1 MLMMTFQLRLK
12 RIRKPKHTKLKF
24 DLEKLKDLN
33 VLETFQAI
41 IGEMFAP
48 LTIMNNADTDMD
60 SMITNLNTAVTE
72 TVSMTLGKH
81 LQKKREKKLGHCRI
95 FLSVRQKERIEKEK
109 IRP

>member
-1 MLMMTFQLRLK
+1 MTGGK
-12 RIRKPKHTKLKF
+12 
-24 DLEKLKDLN
+24 
-33 VLETFQAI
+33 
-41 IGEMFAP
+41 FAP